1 MPCKG
6 YFYESSVLLFLV
18 ACGSFACALCSR
30 KIAYIKYI
38 CTPTPMWH
46 LSAGIFSTHEKNF
59 DRLYKYPSK
68 TTVES
73 GGTTISQPKGRLFA
87 AFALSDSSPRLGR
100 RTLQSRPSAPDRI
113 TMPARGFHF
122 CRNESPL
129 SGFRSSAVAG
139 RCFAKIS
146 TERFDGTG
154 SERTK
159 LIPND
164 PHSGGILTNGLPK
177 HGFP

>member
-1 MPCKG
+1 MPPLYSRAIFLTLATTNIRAQFFSYINLNHSREFFLIINLNYSRTIYYNYKKNVPCKG

-38 CTPTPMWH
+38 RTPTPMRH

-87 AFALSDSSPRLGR
+87 AFSATAS
-100 RTLQSRPSAPDRI
+100 TLPI
-113 TMPARGFHF
+113 F
-122 CRNESPL
+122 PL
-129 SGFRSSAVAG
+129 
-139 RCFAKIS
+139 
-146 TERFDGTG
+146 
-154 SERTK
+154 
-159 LIPND
+159 P
-164 PHSGGILTNGLPK
+164 PP
-177 HGFP
+177 P